1 MSPPSPAA
9 PHAKRPLHRR
19 WALWLGVV
27 LLVLV
32 LIAIVVAVTGNKKS
46 ASPTTNNAATTTLP
60 HHLTTPGSTPTS
72 TTPRTKT
79 APPTTRSTT
88 TRPTTP
94 PSTASPPATTLRVGS
109 RSCTASMSNPKP
121 GDSAQDT
128 VIVSSNVPEAPVKIT
143 KKYKTTTSID
153 TAYTSR
159 NGAASLTF
167 GVGSPTPHFT
177 VQVNVNVDHGAATCS
192 TSFTPQ

>member
-1 MSPPSPAA
+1 
-9 PHAKRPLHRR
+9 
-19 WALWLGVV
+19 
-27 LLVLV
+27 
-32 LIAIVVAVTGNKKS
+32 
-46 ASPTTNNAATTTLP
+46 
-60 HHLTTPGSTPTS
+60 
-72 TTPRTKT
+72 
-79 APPTTRSTT
+79 
-88 TRPTTP
+88 
-94 PSTASPPATTLRVGS
+94 
-109 RSCTASMSNPKP
+109 MSNPKP

-159 NGAASLTF
+159 SGSATITF
-167 GVGSPTPHFT
+167 GVGSPAPHFT